1 MHVRWCVGLWQV
13 VGAAGGLC
21 RAREREGR
29 LWGARDIEGGRV
41 KTLAQMHHA
50 CSKPARTVQQR
61 SDACLGRHDAP
72 TRGSAPMLV
81 VLMLLVLVHQPS
93 LPSLPEVE
101 QKNQRV
107 HEHEQR
113 MHETHLFVGAIAR
126 EVSPFDIR

>member
-21 RAREREGR
+21 RAREG
-29 LWGARDIEGGRV
+29 
-41 KTLAQMHHA
+41 A